1 MTASV
6 TTGRA
11 LRNAGGSARGL
22 LHHHPGHSPFA
33 CITAFALCAGTASAQ
48 TCKALSTEQLTQLT
62 AKGVTLKLG
71 GEGEGYSGSLKLN
84 RNGSA
89 KGGAT
94 TDAGQKI
101 TIAGKWRIADGK
113 FCRTWADVNDG
124 QEICE
129 TWCLT
134 SGNSV
139 EVFNGKQK
147 LGVNSW

>member
-1 MTASV
+1 MTKLV
-6 TTGRA
+6 T
-11 LRNAGGSARGL
+11 L
-22 LHHHPGHSPFA
+22 A
-33 CITAFALCAGTASAQ
+33 CITAVALFAGTANAK

-101 TIAGKWRIADGK
+101 SIAGKWRIVDGK
-113 FCRTWADVNDG
+113 FCRTWADLNDG
-124 QEICE
+124 QEVCE

-139 EVFNGKQK
+139 EVYNGKNR